1 MRYKPPWASPG
12 RRSDG
17 GRRRVVPRQR
27 AVEGHGVLKICEAE
41 RAEAPGVLRRVAGG
55 LVFLDGAR
63 ARGAHG
69 LDEAVLEPSTWVTPS
84 AALSPE
90 RRFFF
95 GFSAEAPSVR
105 SEDVHVSLG
114 RQKVD
119 CAAAESD

>member
-1 MRYKPPWASPG
+1 MASPG

-27 AVEGHGVLKICEAE
+27 AVEAHGVLEVREAE
-41 RAEAPGVLRRVAGG
+41 RVEAPGVLGRVAGG
-55 LVFLDGAR
+55 LVFVDGAR

-69 LDEAVLEPSTWVTPS
+69 LDEAVLEASTWVTPS

-95 GFSAEAPSVR
+95 GFSAGAPSVR
-105 SEDVHVSLG
+105 SEDVRVSPG
-114 RQKVD
+114 RRKVD
-119 CAAAESD
+119 